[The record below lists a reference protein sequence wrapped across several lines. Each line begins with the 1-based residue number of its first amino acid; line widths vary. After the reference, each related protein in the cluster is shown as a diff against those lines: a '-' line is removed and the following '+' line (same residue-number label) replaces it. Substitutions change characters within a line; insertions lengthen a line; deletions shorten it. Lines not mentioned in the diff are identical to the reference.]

1 MSVENGAVFYR
12 GSPELPAELTPPLP
26 SMGTLD
32 LLGRQ
37 QVEGWG
43 LLPMT
48 GHELIP
54 DWTLSSLGPSLV
66 GRFSQVGIIPTG
78 GDCQRCTKKSLH
90 SLRNSSRGKS
100 IEILEGFLIVFPV
113 ARPKILKIGRIQH
126 KGAGGC
132 RPSLESAA
140 RCERHDQ

>member
-1 MSVENGAVFYR
+1 MSVENGTVFYR
-12 GSPELPAELTPPLP
+12 GRLSRFARVASGQIASGLDAPLP

-66 GRFSQVGIIPTG
+66 GRFQIP
-78 GDCQRCTKKSLH
+78 KL
-90 SLRNSSRGKS
+90 
-100 IEILEGFLIVFPV
+100 
-113 ARPKILKIGRIQH
+113 A
-126 KGAGGC
+126 
-132 RPSLESAA
+132 
-140 RCERHDQ
+140 